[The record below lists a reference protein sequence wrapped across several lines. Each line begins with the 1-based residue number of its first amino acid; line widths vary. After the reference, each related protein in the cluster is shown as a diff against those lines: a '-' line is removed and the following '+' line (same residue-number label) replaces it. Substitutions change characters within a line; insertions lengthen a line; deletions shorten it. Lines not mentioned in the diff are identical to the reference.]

1 MRCNPQNQMLKIF
14 YIGKTFSKISVGVIQ
29 SLEQDIS
36 RIVIFIKKAQKLIQ
50 TFISTRFKPR
60 SSLSLRC
67 TAKKMFLKV
76 LRNSQENTCVR
87 VSFLITRIF
96 AKNEILA
103 QVFSCEFC
111 KIFKNTFFYR
121 TPPVVAFANPRF
133 SPDKHQSSCN
143 LDKSSALFKIKPI
156 FLDEEST

>member
-87 VSFLITRIF
+87 VSFLITRFLLKMRFWHRCFPVNF
-96 AKNEILA
+96 AKFL
-103 QVFSCEFC
+103 
-111 KIFKNTFFYR
+111 R
-121 TPPVVAFANPRF
+121 TPFFIEHLRWWLLQIPGFHQISTRVAATWI
-133 SPDKHQSSCN
+133 KALHY
-143 LDKSSALFKIKPI
+143 LKSNQYS
-156 FLDEEST
+156 